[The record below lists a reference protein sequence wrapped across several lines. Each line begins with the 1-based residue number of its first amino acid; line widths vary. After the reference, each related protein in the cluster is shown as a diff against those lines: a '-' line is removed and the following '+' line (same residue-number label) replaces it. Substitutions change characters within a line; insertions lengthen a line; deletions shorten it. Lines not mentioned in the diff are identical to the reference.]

1 MNKKTK
7 TLADVNEMEEKK
19 IWEASQEIYT
29 DIIVYLRVS
38 RLSEYNQELV
48 RRDII
53 SMILEGQERDEGIRM
68 VIGDDYQGFCDE
80 IISAF
85 PPKDLKEKV
94 LEAFDMICMCL
105 YILGTISVIF
115 NLIDNLRQ
123 KNQLLTYSLS
133 AADVLNFIMIVIIAN
148 LIVYLICKGAFQEE
162 KKESR
167 VRLFIKGA
175 LAFSLIVGFFV
186 GTNLLFDVYA
196 VRFHMIIAI
205 ACIALAY
212 GVHKAFEARNPA

>member
-1 MNKKTK
+1 MNKKTRS
-7 TLADVNEMEEKK
+7 LADANEMEEKK
-19 IWEASQEIYT
+19 IWEASQEVYT

-38 RLSEYNQELV
+38 RLSDYNQELV

-53 SMILEGQERDEGIRM
+53 GMILDGQERGEGIRQ
-68 VIGDDYQGFCDE
+68 VIGDDDQGFCDE
-80 IISAF
+80 IIRAF

-94 LEAFDMICMCL
+94 LEALDMICMCL

-115 NLIDNLRQ
+115 NLVDNLRQ

-148 LIVYLICKGAFQEE
+148 LIVYSVCKGAFQESE
-162 KKESR
+162 KESK
-167 VRLFIKGA
+167 VKLFIKGA
-175 LAFSLIVGFFV
+175 LAASLIIGFLIGV
-186 GTNLLFDVYA
+186 NLLLDKYA
-196 VRFHMIIAI
+196 VQFHMIIAI